1 MTVDDR
7 RDMLRHERREGISE
21 TQMDTAAQMDA
32 RSEDEDT
39 EMEDFDDDI
48 DRPNFNSSESGIAR
62 ANKDLSGRQRTV
74 LQDIVNEFR
83 VGGLSD

>member
-1 MTVDDR
+1 MTADER
-7 RDMLRHERREGISE
+7 RNMLRRERREGISE

-39 EMEDFDDDI
+39 EMEDIDDDI
-48 DRPNFNSSESGIAR
+48 DRPNFNSSEPGNAR

-74 LQDIVNEFR
+74 LQDIINEFR
-83 VGGLSD
+83 VGSLSD